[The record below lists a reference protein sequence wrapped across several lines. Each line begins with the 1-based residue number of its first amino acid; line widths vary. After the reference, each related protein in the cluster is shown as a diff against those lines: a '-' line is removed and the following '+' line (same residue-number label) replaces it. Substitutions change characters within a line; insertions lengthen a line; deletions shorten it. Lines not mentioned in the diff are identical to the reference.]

1 MPQAKGRKKGRN
13 RDRRERITATSGQAD
28 EGLTD
33 DDAEARRVQ
42 QSSVQAAQQPMPS
55 SMARASGAVLAMVT
69 AVIAF
74 YMVYNG
80 LQSDS
85 AGEGAARVAVGL
97 SLVLL
102 SIVVGVLSVAPEF
115 VRDLVQRRRTRRS

>member
-13 RDRRERITATSGQAD
+13 RDRRERAGAVSERAD
-28 EGLTD
+28 ESFMDET
-33 DDAEARRVQ
+33 EARQVQ
-42 QSSVQAAQQPMPS
+42 QSNVQAAQQPMPS

-69 AVIAF
+69 AVVAF

-80 LQSDS
+80 LQAES
-85 AGEGAARVAVGL
+85 AGAGAARVAVGL